1 MPGVLTPI
9 VDPVNDDVVDP
20 LVDTVDGL
28 VPGIGLDD
36 VVDDLRCILPILGRC
51 P

>member
-1 MPGVLTPI
+1 MG
-9 VDPVNDDVVDP
+9 DPVTDDVVDP

-28 VPGIGLDD
+28 VPDLGRGDT
-36 VVDDLRCILPILGRC
+36 VDDLQCLLPLLGC

>member
-1 MPGVLTPI
+1 VL
-9 VDPVNDDVVDP
+9 DPVDDDVVDP

-28 VPGIGLDD
+28 VPALGVDD
-36 VVDDLRCILPILGRC
+36 TVDDLRCLLPLLGC